1 MTQQQRPMGITI
13 LAVLALIGGIFGIC
27 GGLSGIVA
35 GSFLSG
41 LAASVGASN
50 AAALGGMAAVYS
62 IVALAFAVA
71 DLVFGFGA
79 WTLKPWAW
87 MLGMVLFGLNIV
99 FQLVAVVAGW
109 TTFGG
114 MIISCGHWR
123 YHYLLPPDT
132 ASERRP
138 SAAPDRQLNREKR
151 DR

>member
-1 MTQQQRPMGITI
+1 MAQQQRPMGITI
-13 LAVLALIGGIFGIC
+13 LAVLAFIGGILGIC

-35 GSFLSG
+35 GSFLGG

-99 FQLVAVVAGW
+99 FQLVALVAGW

-114 MIISCGHWR
+114 MIIPVAIGGVII
-123 YHYLLPPDT
+123 YYLLTPQVKQ
-132 ASERRP
+132 AFGR
-138 SAAPDRQLNREKR
+138 A
-151 DR
+151 